1 MGVCQT
7 PVDTSITGIM
17 PELPEVETVCR
28 GLRKPLEGRVIT
40 RVVQR
45 RPNLRFPIPERFPER
60 LTGRT
65 VVRIDRR
72 AKFILVTFDDD
83 TILIVHLGMSGR
95 MTIVDAA
102 TAPPPG
108 PHDHVEF
115 ETDKG
120 VLVRYCDPRR
130 FGMMDLTTADA
141 LVEHKMLK
149 NLGPEPLSNAFNA
162 EALGLALKGKRTS
175 VKAALLDQR
184 IVSGLGNIYICEALS
199 RAGISPRRNAHTIPG
214 KRAERLTREIR
225 DVLQEA
231 IEAGGS
237 SLRDYVQASGD
248 LGYFQHNWRVYGR
261 EGEPC
266 REPGCSGTVGRI
278 VQSGRSTFYCAT
290 HQR

>member
-1 MGVCQT
+1 
-7 PVDTSITGIM
+7 M

-28 GLRKPLEGRVIT
+28 GLRKPLEGRVLT

-65 VVRIDRR
+65 VVRIERR

-115 ETDKG
+115 ETDNG

-130 FGMMDLTTADA
+130 FGMMDLTTAGA
-141 LVEHKMLK
+141 LAEHKMLK

-162 EALGLALKGKRTS
+162 EALSLALKGKRTS

-184 IVSGLGNIYICEALS
+184 VVSGLGNIYICEALN
-199 RAGISPRRNAHTIPG
+199 RAGISPRRSAHTIPG

-266 REPGCSGTVGRI
+266 RQPGCSGIVGRI

>member
-1 MGVCQT
+1 
-7 PVDTSITGIM
+7 M

-28 GLRKPLEGRVIT
+28 GLRKPLEGRVLT

-115 ETDKG
+115 ETDSG
-120 VLVRYCDPRR
+120 ILVRYCDPRR

-141 LVEHKMLK
+141 LAEHKMLK

-184 IVSGLGNIYICEALS
+184 IVSGLGNIYICEALN
-199 RAGISPRRNAHTIPG
+199 RAGISPRRSAHTIAG

-266 REPGCSGTVGRI
+266 REPGCSGIVGRI

>member
-1 MGVCQT
+1 
-7 PVDTSITGIM
+7 M

-28 GLRKPLEGRVIT
+28 GLRKPLEGRVLA

-45 RPNLRFPIPERFPER
+45 RPDLRFPIPEGFPAR

-65 VVRIDRR
+65 VTRIDRR
-72 AKFILVTFDDD
+72 AKYILIALDDD
-83 TILIVHLGMSGR
+83 AVLIVHLGMSGR
-95 MTIVDAA
+95 MTIHDAA
-102 TAPPPG
+102 DAPPPG

-115 ETDKG
+115 ETDRG
-120 VLVRYCDPRR
+120 VIIRYCDPRR

-141 LVEHKMLK
+141 LDCHRMLRH
-149 NLGPEPLSNAFNA
+149 LGPEPLGNAFNA
-162 EALGLALKGKRTS
+162 ESLGRSLAGKRTPI
-175 VKAALLDQR
+175 KAALLDQR
-184 IVSGLGNIYICEALS
+184 VVAGLGNIYICEALH
-199 RAGISPRRNAHTIPG
+199 RAGISPRRGAYTVPG

-225 DVLQEA
+225 AVLREA
-231 IEAGGS
+231 IDAGGS

-248 LGYFQHNWRVYGR
+248 LGYFQHSWRVYGR

-266 REPGCSGTVGRI
+266 RRAGCPGTVRRI

>member
-1 MGVCQT
+1 
-7 PVDTSITGIM
+7 M

-28 GLRKPLEGRVIT
+28 GLRKPLEGRVLT

-65 VVRIDRR
+65 VLRIDRR
-72 AKFILVTFDDD
+72 AKFILITFDDD
-83 TILIVHLGMSGR
+83 TVLIVHLGMSGR

-120 VLVRYCDPRR
+120 ALVRYCDPRR
-130 FGMMDLTTADA
+130 FGMMDLTTVDA
-141 LVEHKMLK
+141 LGKHKMLK

-162 EALGLALKGKRTS
+162 EVLGAALKGKRTS

-199 RAGISPRRNAHTIPG
+199 RARISPRRSAHTIPG

-266 REPGCSGTVGRI
+266 RESGCVGIVGRI